1 MKVLVTGQHGYIGSV
16 LLPLLAGEGHEIVG
30 FDSDLFERCTFG
42 GEPPRGAWSTAR
54 RDLREV
60 TRGELEGFD
69 AVIHLAALSNDPLGD
84 LDPELTY
91 DINLHGSLRLARLA
105 KEAGVERFVF
115 SSSCSNY
122 GAAGD
127 AILDE
132 NGTLAPITPYAVSK
146 VALETELAKLADARF
161 APVFLRNATAYGV
174 SPRLRLDLVL
184 NNLVGWGLTTGQI
197 VLLSDGTP
205 WRPIVHVEDIC
216 RAAMLMLDAPADA
229 IRGQAFNVVPEGEN
243 YRIRELAEI
252 VAEVLPECAVKVSDG
267 ATADPR
273 NYRVS
278 GAKLLAAFPAFRYL
292 WTARRGAAE
301 LVAAYRATEMTR
313 AEFDG
318 PRFKRLAWLR
328 GLLDSGELGADLR
341 WRSADEAAV
350 PALALG
356 TTGPR

>member
-1 MKVLVTGQHGYIGSV
+1 MRVLVTGQHGYIGSV
-16 LLPLLAGEGHEIVG
+16 LLPLLATEGHEIVG
-30 FDSDLFERCTFG
+30 LDSDLFERCTFG
-42 GEPPRGAWSTAR
+42 GEPPRGAWRSER
-54 RDLREV
+54 RDLRDV

-69 AVIHLAALSNDPLGD
+69 AVVHLAALSNDPLGD

-91 DINLHGSLRLARLA
+91 EINLHGSLRLARLA
-105 KEAGVERFVF
+105 KEAGVPRFVF

-132 NGTLAPITPYAVSK
+132 ASALAPLTPYAVSK
-146 VALETELAKLADARF
+146 VELERELAQLADERF

-174 SPRLRLDLVL
+174 SPRLRLDLVV
-184 NNLVGWGLTTGQI
+184 NNLVGWGLTTGEI

-205 WRPIVHVEDIC
+205 WRPIVHVADIC
-216 RAAMLMLDAPADA
+216 RAILLALDAPPEKL
-229 IRGQAFNVVPEGEN
+229 RGQAFNVVPEGEN

-252 VAEVLPECAVKVSDG
+252 VADELPGCIVKVSDG

-278 GAKLLAAFPAFRYL
+278 GAKLLATFPEFRYA

-301 LVAAYRATEMTR
+301 LVSAYRAAGMTR
-313 AEFDG
+313 ADFDG
-318 PRFKRLAWLR
+318 PRYKRLAWLR
-328 GLLDSGELGADLR
+328 GLLDAGTLAPDLR
-341 WRSADEAAV
+341 WRSATARAV
-350 PALALG
+350 PA
-356 TTGPR
+356 